1 MSSVG
6 YNMSRRTGLE
16 EEALKQLEELAP
28 STQRVAVCAYG
39 PSVYAQHP
47 GHDILVICEE
57 YANALRSQR
66 RIANGEET
74 RFLVADRNL
83 IESDVRKGTLGDFLT
98 EIFLYPYR
106 PIANQAYLKNLGLE
120 AKARII
126 KEETRDLVIEYG
138 EMCRGLVAKPEF
150 FGLSRMRKR
159 ARVFVPSL
167 DQYLKLLE
175 GVVREQ
181 NLAALRESFKN
192 AILTLQGDVV
202 ELHGDD
208 VTILDSSID
217 KWLTKRSS
225 EQVVNVLRQSRQTFY
240 SYLTRGRAI
249 YPDLDLLAREF
260 YNPLRIGL
268 EIEVMGREPEDPKNF
283 LYLRTAGGLAS
294 LNERTS
300 LEDLVSE
307 LNRGRPIT
315 ISPLAGALNEVFLV
329 TTGKERF
336 VAKKFT
342 DWDGFKWFTL
352 NLVCVGSKFFAV
364 SGKTRISNEYG
375 VNRYLAKKGLNVPQI
390 VHINLKE
397 RILLETYISGTPLV
411 EIVIQTMTQGTL
423 SKSQYQ
429 LMESLGE
436 TLARIHA
443 VDVSMGDTKP
453 ENFIAKDGELYV
465 VDLEQAG
472 KREDYAWDLAE
483 LLFYTGH
490 YSASPTPT
498 RGLTGMVEAFMRGY
512 IRKGDESELK
522 RAASIRYLRVFSIWT
537 PAPILL
543 EISKMLRQAG

>member
-6 YNMSRRTGLE
+6 YNMSGRTGLE
-16 EEALKQLEELAP
+16 RDLKQLEELAP
-28 STQRVAVCAYG
+28 SAQRVAVCAYG
-39 PSVYAQHP
+39 PSAYAHHP
-47 GHDILVICEE
+47 GQDILIISEE

-74 RFLVADRNL
+74 RFLVADRTL
-83 IESDVRKGTLGDFLT
+83 IESDVQKGTLGDFLT
-98 EIFLYPYR
+98 EIFIYPYR
-106 PIANQAYLKNLGLE
+106 PIANQTYLKNLELE

-126 KEETRDLVIEYG
+126 KEEAKDLVIEYG

-175 GVVREQ
+175 TDVREK
-181 NLAALRESFKN
+181 NLSALRESFKN
-192 AILTLQGDVV
+192 AILTMQGGVV

-208 VTILDSSID
+208 VTILDSNID
-217 KWLTKRSS
+217 RWLVKRSS

-260 YNPLRIGL
+260 YSPIRIGL
-268 EIEVMGREPEDPKNF
+268 EIEVKGREPEDPKNF
-283 LYLRTAGGLAS
+283 LYLRTAGGSTS
-294 LNERTS
+294 LNERAS

-352 NLVCVGSKFFAV
+352 NLVSLGSKFFAV

-375 VNRYLAKKGLNVPQI
+375 INRYLAKKGLNVPQI
-390 VHINLKE
+390 VHINLKA
-397 RILLETYISGTPLV
+397 RILLETYIAGTPLI
-411 EIVIQTMTQGTL
+411 EIVTQNMTQRAL
-423 SKSQYQ
+423 SKPQYQ

-436 TLARIHA
+436 TIARIHA
-443 VDVSMGDTKP
+443 VNVSMGDSKP
-453 ENFIAKDGELYV
+453 ENFISKDGELYV

-472 KREDYAWDLAE
+472 KREDYSWDLAE
-483 LLFYTGH
+483 LLFYAGH
-490 YSASPTPT
+490 YSTSSTPT
-498 RGLTGMVEAFMRGY
+498 GGLKEMVQAFMQGY
-512 IRKGDESELK
+512 LRKGDGTRLK

-543 EISKMLRQAG
+543 EIAKMLRESN